1 MFRGFINNAMKM
13 NKYNIRI
20 RTFANA
26 TNNNNSKIGLSQVV
40 PSNISVVSAVKKKK
54 QAITNVLFSFLTC
67 VLGAQVIRYRYMKD
81 EVDDEL
87 NTLQQKY
94 NKTKATISGEK
105 LQTLCNDMNINEKQK
120 NILFQYFQP
129 LNSNNIDV
137 DNNNQNETTNGV
149 RSNNESSEVKK
160 DSKPVKSFRI

>member
-1 MFRGFINNAMKM
+1 
-13 NKYNIRI
+13 
-20 RTFANA
+20 
-26 TNNNNSKIGLSQVV
+26 
-40 PSNISVVSAVKKKK
+40 
-54 QAITNVLFSFLTC
+54 
-67 VLGAQVIRYRYMKD
+67 MKD

-137 DNNNQNETTNGV
+137 DNNNQNETTNGIS
-149 RSNNESSEVKK
+149 SNNESSEVKK